1 MFNHPYKLYRNLV
14 RYRITSN
21 SKSVT
26 KILSHNK
33 LRRYFDNK
41 SNMKRFAYFNRQ
53 HLITCVFA
61 NLTQHSF
68 YRKSHKFI
76 IYKTNLKNNCPSH
89 PFVQEIKSILCS
101 GTVWKIPLVLTRKE
115 VFSFN
120 TWPEGSICFKSVL
133 KKTFKKKKPTKLLV
147 QSRTAIYVRIRNWR
161 QNLSCTHSPF
171 KGLFT
176 SWGVLVFFGFC
187 FHFRKHTLHLKG
199 HIFFLQL

>member
-1 MFNHPYKLYRNLV
+1 MAAYLYSLATTITIVLYIHGSLHIQAYIKIFFPHNAHTRVVFSCVIKRHFTYNLIRKAIFRLQIKHYLLFTLILNQAHAGYGLCLIIHINFIGTLV

-33 LRRYFDNK
+33 LRCYFDNK

-120 TWPEGSICFKSVL
+120 T
-133 KKTFKKKKPTKLLV
+133 
-147 QSRTAIYVRIRNWR
+147 
-161 QNLSCTHSPF
+161 
-171 KGLFT
+171 
-176 SWGVLVFFGFC
+176 
-187 FHFRKHTLHLKG
+187 
-199 HIFFLQL
+199 